1 MTLWAH
7 SQGRGRPAQVY
18 KEHVQQTQLGVRE
31 NIQCWRPFISKE
43 KFNDYLNIGESASAY
58 HDVGK
63 LDPAN
68 QEILNGNR
76 KARKLPIDHR
86 DAGVEFLLKR
96 NQVESALLVYAHHK
110 PGLPNM
116 RVYGSLKAQ
125 KCMRSKIPDVQLE
138 KLISLHEKTVDQNL
152 NGYQQNSCLP
162 HAISTRMLLSCLVDA
177 DYGSTAG
184 NQSSGPSTR
193 WNERI
198 QSLYK
203 YINLLEKR
211 QVQSQRNQVRKRLF
225 MYCEKASLDYPMEY
239 CDSPVGTG
247 KTTAVMI
254 HMLKK
259 ADQYHFRHIFVVLP
273 YTNIISQ
280 TVRILREALVLPGE
294 NPEAVVAENH
304 HQADFEK
311 NEYRQLSVEWKAP
324 IIVTT
329 AVQFF
334 ETLASSIPHKLRKLH
349 ELPGS
354 GVIFDEFHASLPI
367 SLINISWYWI
377 SQLQVEWGCQFCFCS
392 GTAFRFWENPLFH
405 KISCIPVHPLLPN
418 DFVHVLDLEEKNRF
432 SLKLEEKDFPH
443 FQHAEELI
451 QCVVGAPGPRLIVTE
466 TVRSAAF
473 LAKIMRE
480 KGYNVLH
487 LSTALTPAD
496 RGKIIEEVQKR
507 LNLNYHYTQDWTLV
521 ATSCIECGVD
531 FSFRSGFCEKR
542 SLSSYLQ
549 ISGRVNRNGEYADT
563 SLVCFTISDPGFT
576 QNRIFNTSREVFDQF
591 IKLGEL
597 GSQTITESVTKEF
610 NELCKKI
617 DLPFALLHKECAE
630 AFEDVNR
637 GFHIIDDSKVTVL
650 VDVNLSN
657 RLERG
662 ENVNWREL
670 QKNSVRM
677 YMNVLNRLSGKALEE
692 RELYVL
698 PAGNYDSFLGY
709 MKKII

>member
-1 MTLWAH
+1 M
-7 SQGRGRPAQVY
+7 
-18 KEHVQQTQLGVRE
+18 
-31 NIQCWRPFISKE
+31 
-43 KFNDYLNIGESASAY
+43 
-58 HDVGK
+58 
-63 LDPAN
+63 
-68 QEILNGNR
+68 
-76 KARKLPIDHR
+76 
-86 DAGVEFLLKR
+86 
-96 NQVESALLVYAHHK
+96 
-110 PGLPNM
+110 
-116 RVYGSLKAQ
+116 
-125 KCMRSKIPDVQLE
+125 
-138 KLISLHEKTVDQNL
+138 
-152 NGYQQNSCLP
+152 
-162 HAISTRMLLSCLVDA
+162 
-177 DYGSTAG
+177 
-184 NQSSGPSTR
+184 
-193 WNERI
+193 
-198 QSLYK
+198 
-203 YINLLEKR
+203 
-211 QVQSQRNQVRKRLF
+211 
-225 MYCEKASLDYPMEY
+225 
-239 CDSPVGTG
+239 
-247 KTTAVMI
+247 
-254 HMLKK
+254 
-259 ADQYHFRHIFVVLP
+259 
-273 YTNIISQ
+273 
-280 TVRILREALVLPGE
+280 LPGE

-418 DFVHVLDLEEKNRF
+418 DFMHVLDLEEKNRF

-473 LAKIMRE
+473 LAKIMRK

-507 LNLNYHYTQDWTLV
+507 LNLNYHYTEDWTLV

-597 GSQTITESVTKEF
+597 GSQTITESVTK
-610 NELCKKI
+610 NLMSYVKRLICH
-617 DLPFALLHKECAE
+617 LLSYIKS
-630 AFEDVNR
+630 V
-637 GFHIIDDSKVTVL
+637 
-650 VDVNLSN
+650 
-657 RLERG
+657 
-662 ENVNWREL
+662 
-670 QKNSVRM
+670 QKLLKM
-677 YMNVLNRLSGKALEE
+677 
-692 RELYVL
+692 
-698 PAGNYDSFLGY
+698 
-709 MKKII
+709 